1 MNTACGTRTFVAE
14 RLILWASQHLAVC
27 VCYFFVGAVACLLIM
42 MGTVG
47 TILNVV
53 HDLWVKIVPA
63 CTIFGHGCIMDFPED
78 FMHVF
83 EVVGN
88 LVDFVVNVSDMADH
102 LFATRPGALL
112 THGYFCRS
120 PFGEQSHP

>member
-1 MNTACGTRTFVAE
+1 
-14 RLILWASQHLAVC
+14 
-27 VCYFFVGAVACLLIM
+27 M

-88 LVDFVVNVSDMADH
+88 LVDFVVNVSDVADH

-112 THGYFCRS
+112 THGYLVVPLLGNKATHRFLEDPLRGNDRS
-120 PFGEQSHP
+120 RWFSVSYTHLTLPTSDLV